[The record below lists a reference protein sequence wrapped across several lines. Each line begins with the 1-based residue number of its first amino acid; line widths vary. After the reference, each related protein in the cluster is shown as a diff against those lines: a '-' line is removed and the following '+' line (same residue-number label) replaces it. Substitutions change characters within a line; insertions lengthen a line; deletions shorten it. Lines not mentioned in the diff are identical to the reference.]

1 MMSDTPSTVAPPTC
15 TVSIHPC
22 GGEAVTVYTR
32 DFASAE
38 AATTALRTA
47 LDTGAAFTIT
57 VYRPDD
63 EPTRTATIVVHPVNI
78 ALIQV
83 HASDDSGTGQYL

>member
-1 MMSDTPSTVAPPTC
+1 MSDTTSAAPHPTC

-38 AATTALRTA
+38 AATADLRAA
-47 LDTGAAFTIT
+47 LDAGAEFTIS

-63 EPTRTATIVVHPVNI
+63 ESTRTATVVCHPANI